1 MAAEHTYLNL
11 TLPVGAQVT
20 EWHGRG
26 QVVWDLEMP
35 ASRGTVTRKLIAGE
49 RNVGCQRRDVLELSL
64 QTPKACSVTPLEFT
78 SKTQRY

>member
-35 ASRGTVTRKLIAGE
+35 ASRGTVTRKLIAGRE
-49 RNVGCQRRDVLELSL
+49 M
-64 QTPKACSVTPLEFT
+64 
-78 SKTQRY
+78 